1 VVDQPLTLGDLADP
15 AKLSAKIAAQAP
27 AWTPGERHGYHGVS
41 LAWYES
47 ELVRHADPAGRSLGR
62 YFAEEIATPLGFD
75 FYIWLPA
82 SVEPVG

>member
-1 VVDQPLTLGDLADP
+1 MLDQPLTLGDLADP

-41 LAWYES
+41 LGWYES

-62 YFAEEIATPLGFD
+62 Y
-75 FYIWLPA
+75 PA
-82 SVEPVG
+82 PDRDRQRSNSSSFLFVAD